1 MRACTHAVAFIAGA
15 SLVVV
20 LAHGALLFSGPA
32 VRGRMVKLSQ
42 TGMTHVYAH

>member
-20 LAHGALLFSGPA
+20 LAHGALIAIPA
-32 VRGRMVKLSQ
+32 PEQLEQS
-42 TGMTHVYAH
+42 A